1 MTRAAMLDVVGQDFV
16 RAARARGE
24 REMTVILRHAL
35 KNALIPVLSIVGL
48 RFGNLI
54 AGAVLVESV
63 FAIPGVGRL
72 LVDAVLWRDYPMIQG
87 MMLFVAALF
96 ILVNAATDVLYAVVD
111 PRVRVAA

>member
-1 MTRAAMLDVVGQDFV
+1 MTRSAMLDVVGQDFV

-24 REMTVILRHAL
+24 REATVILRHAL

-87 MMLFVAALF
+87 TMLFVAALF

-111 PRVRVAA
+111 PRIRVAA